1 MGGMSELRYR
11 RPDQVTAPG
20 SDEPQRRDPPDR
32 GQEITERTE
41 INARPAA
48 DARPA
53 RDGGGYDAD
62 AEFKR
67 PIPKPPGYLPDDTG
81 GRASV
86 WAALRRRGDRVAEPS
101 GRHDP
106 VEITK
111 PARRE
116 ASAGAPRLR
125 EGNDSGD
132 APRAVVD
139 RPDFRDPLDDRSPD
153 RYGTPLTRSDG
164 TRIPCLNG
172 PPHREQ
178 TRQGW
183 AGDCGIIATLGAVA
197 AYRPEE
203 IARRVLTQEDGS
215 YQVTLSEAGGSGG
228 VTEPTGREI
237 ELTVTPE
244 LPVYDENPGTP
255 ACAKTEDGTAW
266 CAIMEKAF
274 AGIDQAWT
282 TQRRVAWMDDW
293 AGICAQDQADNA
305 EEPRSGPA
313 PTGYA
318 RLHQGTTPWERA
330 EALTQLTGQPAVVRE
345 FPTGRDEWTI
355 NRIIRT
361 QLADGKPVL
370 LGSRKLRPEEEVL
383 PHDLEDEHVYEV
395 TGVEKGKIILR
406 NPWNH
411 KHPEPMETD
420 EFARNM
426 SRYYSTLV

>member
-1 MGGMSELRYR
+1 M
-11 RPDQVTAPG
+11 
-20 SDEPQRRDPPDR
+20 
-32 GQEITERTE
+32 
-41 INARPAA
+41 
-48 DARPA
+48 
-53 RDGGGYDAD
+53 
-62 AEFKR
+62 
-67 PIPKPPGYLPDDTG
+67 
-81 GRASV
+81 
-86 WAALRRRGDRVAEPS
+86 
-101 GRHDP
+101 
-106 VEITK
+106 
-111 PARRE
+111 
-116 ASAGAPRLR
+116 
-125 EGNDSGD
+125 
-132 APRAVVD
+132 D

-172 PPHREQ
+172 PPRREQ

-215 YQVTLSEAGGSGG
+215 FQVTLSEARGSGG

-255 ACAKTEDGTAW
+255 ACAKTEGGTAW

-293 AGICAQDQADNA
+293 AGICAQDQTDNA

-313 PTGYA
+313 PAGYA

-330 EALTQLTGQPAVVRE
+330 EALTQLTGQSAVVRE
-345 FPTGRDEWTI
+345 FPTGRDEWMI

-361 QLADGKPVL
+361 QLTDGKPVL
-370 LGSRKLRPEEEVL
+370 VGSRKLRPEEEVL

-395 TGVEKGKIILR
+395 TGLEKGKIILR

-420 EFARNM
+420 ELAGNM

>member
-20 SDEPQRRDPPDR
+20 SDEPQRRDPPYR
-32 GQEITERTE
+32 GQKITERTE
-41 INARPAA
+41 ISARPAA

-67 PIPKPPGYLPDDTG
+67 PVLKPPGYLPDDTG

-86 WAALRRRGDRVAEPS
+86 WAALRRRGDRVAEP
-101 GRHDP
+101 GQRHDP
-106 VEITK
+106 DALAD
-111 PARRE
+111 PAPGE
-116 ASAGAPRLR
+116 ASAGAPPLR
-125 EGNDSGD
+125 EGDDSGD
-132 APRAVVD
+132 APRAVID

-172 PPHREQ
+172 PPRREQ

-203 IARRVLTQEDGS
+203 IARRVLTQKDGS
-215 YQVTLSEAGGSGG
+215 YQVTLSEARGSGG
-228 VTEPTGREI
+228 VTESTGREI

-255 ACAKTEDGTAW
+255 ACAKTEEGTAW

-274 AGIDQAWT
+274 AGIDQAWAT
-282 TQRRVAWMDDW
+282 ERRVAWMDDW
-293 AGICAQDQADNA
+293 AGMCAQDQADNA

-345 FPTGRDEWTI
+345 FPTGRDEWMI

-361 QLADGKPVL
+361 QLTDGKPVL
-370 LGSRKLRPEEEVL
+370 VSSRPKT
-383 PHDLEDEHVYEV
+383 HEDEHMPHRLEAKHVYEV
-395 TGVEKGKIILR
+395 TGVEKGRIILR
-406 NPWNH
+406 NPWNYR
-411 KHPEPMETD
+411 HPEPMETD

-426 SRYYSTLV
+426 SRYYSTLI

>member
-20 SDEPQRRDPPDR
+20 SDEPRRRDPPYR

-48 DARPA
+48 DARPT
-53 RDGGGYDAD
+53 RNGGGYDAD

-86 WAALRRRGDRVAEPS
+86 WAALRRRGDRVAELS

-106 VEITK
+106 VEITE

-125 EGNDSGD
+125 DGDDSGD

-178 TRQGW
+178 TSQGW
-183 AGDCGIIATLGAVA
+183 AGDCGIIAALGAVA
-197 AYRPEE
+197 AHRPDE
-203 IARRVLTQEDGS
+203 ITRRIRPREDGF
-215 YQVTLSEAGGSGG
+215 YQVTLSETRGSEG
-228 VTEPTGREI
+228 VTEPTGRDI

-244 LPVYDENPGTP
+244 LPIDDDDPSTP
-255 ACAKTEDGTAW
+255 ACAQAEEGTAW
-266 CAIMEKAF
+266 CAIFEKAF
-274 AGIDQAWT
+274 AGIDQTWT

-293 AGICAQDQADNA
+293 AGMCAQDQADNA

-313 PTGYA
+313 PTGYV
-318 RLHQGTTPWERA
+318 RLHQGTTPWNGPR
-330 EALTQLTGQPAVVRE
+330 L
-345 FPTGRDEWTI
+345 
-355 NRIIRT
+355 
-361 QLADGKPVL
+361 
-370 LGSRKLRPEEEVL
+370 
-383 PHDLEDEHVYEV
+383 
-395 TGVEKGKIILR
+395 
-406 NPWNH
+406 
-411 KHPEPMETD
+411 
-420 EFARNM
+420 
-426 SRYYSTLV
+426 